1 MKSECSVLSHSNSLL
16 TSDTAC
22 SHSHNTQSH
31 ICHWP
36 VWSVVQW
43 SYKAVKDIVPQ
54 SETPTG
60 DTKMRKAAIKNYVTK
75 PVSNWI
81 KYEWSQQL
89 DPCEVLLLWI
99 LTPKLPKSQQK
110 RWKNKNR
117 VKNLS

>member
-22 SHSHNTQSH
+22 SHSHNTQTH
-31 ICHWP
+31 TRHWP
-36 VWSVVQW
+36 VWGVVQW

-54 SETPTG
+54 SET
-60 DTKMRKAAIKNYVTK
+60 TKMKKAAIKYYGAK

-89 DPCEVLLLWI
+89 NPCEVLLLWI
-99 LTPKLPKSQQK
+99 LTPKLPKSHQK
-110 RWKNKNR
+110 DERIKTE
-117 VKNLS
+117 